1 MEQSARLC
9 SSIHSKRGAMKR
21 SALFIHS
28 CAVAAFVACTLVF
41 GVATAAAS
49 PVVALEGSLSSK
61 PVLAFNADT
70 KMLIIT
76 IDHAQQLSISAYV
89 MTGKKVTNLA
99 CEKYLAAGT
108 HRISFNN
115 QKLSNGVVVFRVE
128 GAGFSVSKTIDLT
141 R

>member
-1 MEQSARLC
+1 
-9 SSIHSKRGAMKR
+9 MKR
-21 SALFIHS
+21 SALFIQV
-28 CAVAAFVACTLVF
+28 CAGAVLAASSLVF

-70 KMLIIT
+70 RMLIIT
-76 IDHAQQLSISAYV
+76 VDHAQQLSISAYV

-99 CEKYLAAGT
+99 CEKFLDAGT

-115 QKLSNGVVVFRVE
+115 QKLLNGVVVFKVE
-128 GAGFSVSKTIDLT
+128 GTGFSISKTIDLT